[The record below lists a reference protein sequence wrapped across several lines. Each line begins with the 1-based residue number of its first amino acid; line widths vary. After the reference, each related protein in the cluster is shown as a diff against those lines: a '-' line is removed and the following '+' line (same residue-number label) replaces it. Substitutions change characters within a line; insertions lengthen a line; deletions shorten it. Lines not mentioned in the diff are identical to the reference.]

1 MLARRSATAVW
12 RGDVVPEAYLQLLES
27 NAGLA
32 ERMAS
37 ELHEGKLP
45 VAARKQ
51 LVAAARE
58 SSHLP
63 VADSISAVVILAQA
77 RSMLVDLMELTGLDY
92 ADARELVPDMD

>member
-1 MLARRSATAVW
+1 
-12 RGDVVPEAYLQLLES
+12 
-27 NAGLA
+27 
-32 ERMAS
+32 MAS

-45 VAARKQ
+45 VAARRQ
-51 LVAAARE
+51 LVEAARE